1 MLSVIG
7 GVLLSQEQEL
17 DFMRASNGQPV
28 DTVLNG
34 YSGDSPGAPMLEFD
48 VRNAAPQG
56 GFEFD
61 VGPYIDSQT
70 PVSFQIIGPGGKAM
84 KGDCII
90 YKDSGAHGV
99 NKAMVYSF
107 SARAP
112 FKRFK

>member
-7 GVLLSQEQEL
+7 GILLGQEQEL
-17 DFMRASNGQPV
+17 DFVRTSNGQPV
-28 DTVLNG
+28 ETVLNG
-34 YSGDSPGAPMLEFD
+34 YSGDSPGAPMLEID

-61 VGPYIDSQT
+61 AGPYILAQT
-70 PVSFQIIGPGGKAM
+70 PVPFQIIGPGGLVM

-90 YKDSGAHGV
+90 FKDNGAHGV

-107 SARAP
+107 QARAP
-112 FKRFK
+112 FKNFK